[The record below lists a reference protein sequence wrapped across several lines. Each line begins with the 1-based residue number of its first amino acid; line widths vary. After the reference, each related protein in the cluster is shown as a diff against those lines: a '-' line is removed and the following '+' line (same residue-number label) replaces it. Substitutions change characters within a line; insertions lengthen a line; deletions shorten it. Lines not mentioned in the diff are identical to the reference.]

1 MEYDLIER
9 RMGIWILV
17 LAVAAWAVAQI
28 IKVLVPLCREHR
40 LDLERVFGSG
50 GMPSSHSAFVCAC
63 SAATGQLCGWRS
75 ALFAISVVI
84 AIIVMYERV
93 FGSGGMP
100 SSHSAFVCACSAA
113 TGQLCGWRS
122 ALFAISVVIAIIVM
136 YDAANIRQ
144 AAGKHAKILNH
155 MMAQWTEK
163 GEMPSEIQLKELL
176 GHTPI
181 QVIAGAALGI
191 AIGLLGAMLAV

>member
-84 AIIVMYERV
+84 AIIVMY
-93 FGSGGMP
+93 
-100 SSHSAFVCACSAA
+100 
-113 TGQLCGWRS
+113 
-122 ALFAISVVIAIIVM
+122 
-136 YDAANIRQ
+136 DAANIRQ

-163 GEMPSEIQLKELL
+163 GEMPSETQLKELL